1 MGNKGLIVSKL
12 IRSYLAI
19 IKSCHIG
26 GEVKL
31 DPLPSAR

>member
-1 MGNKGLIVSKL
+1 MGKKGLIVSKL

-31 DPLPSAR
+31 DPLPGAR